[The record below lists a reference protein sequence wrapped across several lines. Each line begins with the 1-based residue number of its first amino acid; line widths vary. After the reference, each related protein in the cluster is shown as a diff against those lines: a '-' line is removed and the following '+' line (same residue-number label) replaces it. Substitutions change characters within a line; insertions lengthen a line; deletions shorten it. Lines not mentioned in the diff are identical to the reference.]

1 MLTKLQLEL
10 LEMFNYELNDEQ
22 LRDVQNLLAKFYAFK
37 AREEMNKIWDER
49 GWTNETMENFLEEHM
64 RTPYKNR

>member
-1 MLTKLQLEL
+1 
-10 LEMFNYELNDEQ
+10 MFNYELNDEQ